1 MILVPV
7 TYRGGIYRHGEVMDL
22 IEDIG
27 GYIVQKHIIA
37 QEVVLQCFVPQ
48 ADVEFLRNTVKPI
61 SGEVTDSPLVGTEIA
76 IVSMSLEIHHLPH
89 PSCDIAEYVR
99 RLGAKSNM
107 VSLARGP
114 GKRISQLNDEE
125 RDVINEH
132 DIAVYLLGNFEK
144 CIQQKLPNLRRG
156 IEVPIVLCG
165 GPDKENLQRITDP
178 PVDGYVGN
186 VGRFMHRTK
195 ESEELTKLDEIIS
208 EVTRV
213 LDARRVAI
221 AKDPLSVSPARLM
234 DLIREKVPAILDVTS
249 PTPLTVQMQ
258 GLRVKLP
265 YDPYATEIRKI
276 EIEDG
281 VTIEDIARVNP
292 SRMRDYILLQILP
305 FSETNVVV

>member
-1 MILVPV
+1 
-7 TYRGGIYRHGEVMDL
+7 
-22 IEDIG
+22 
-27 GYIVQKHIIA
+27 
-37 QEVVLQCFVPQ
+37 
-48 ADVEFLRNTVKPI
+48 
-61 SGEVTDSPLVGTEIA
+61 
-76 IVSMSLEIHHLPH
+76 MSLEIHHLPH

-114 GKRISQLNDEE
+114 GKRIAGLNDEE

-132 DIAVYLLGNFEK
+132 DLAVYLLGNFEH
-144 CIQQKLPNLRRG
+144 CIEYKMPTLRRG

-165 GPDKENLQRITDP
+165 GPDIETLKKIVDP

-186 VGRFMHRTK
+186 VGRFMRRTK
-195 ESEELTKLDEIIS
+195 EAEELSKLDEVVAEI
-208 EVTRV
+208 TRV
-213 LDARRVAI
+213 LGKRREEI

-234 DLIREKVPAILDVTS
+234 GLIREKVPAILDVTS
-249 PTPLTVQMQ
+249 PTPLTVQMA

-265 YDPYATEIRKI
+265 YDTFAADLRKI

-281 VTIEDIARVNP
+281 ITLGDVSEILP
-292 SRMRDYILLQILP
+292 SRMRDYILVRVLP

>member
-7 TYRGGIYRHGEVMDL
+7 TYRGGIYRHNEIVDL

-27 GYIVQKHIIA
+27 GYIVQKQVIA
-37 QEVVLQCFVPQ
+37 AEVVLLCFVPQ
-48 ADVEFLRNTVKPI
+48 EDVQLLRAAAKPLG
-61 SGEVTDSPLVGTEIA
+61 GEVTDSPLVGTEIA
-76 IVSMSLEIHHLPH
+76 VIIPSLEIHHLPH
-89 PSCDIAEYVR
+89 PACDIAEYLR

-107 VSLARGP
+107 VGLARGP
-114 GKRISQLNDEE
+114 GKRIAALNDEE

-132 DIAVYLLGNFEK
+132 DIAVYVLGNFEK
-144 CIQQKLPNLRRG
+144 CIEYKMPVLRRG

-165 GPDKENLQRITDP
+165 GPTKEALQRIIDP

-195 ESEELTKLDEIIS
+195 ESEELAKLDEIIT
-208 EVTRV
+208 EITRV
-213 LDARRVAI
+213 LEKKRIAL
-221 AKDPLSVSPARLM
+221 AKDPVSVSPARLM
-234 DLIREKVPAILDVTS
+234 DLMKEQVPEILEVTS
-249 PTPLTVQMQ
+249 PTPLTVQMN

-265 YDPYATEIRKI
+265 YDTFAGKIRAI

-281 VTIEDIARVNP
+281 IKVGDVSELTP
-292 SRMRDYILLQILP
+292 SRMRDYILLRIRP

>member
-1 MILVPV
+1 MTLVPV
-7 TYRGGIYRHGEVMDL
+7 TYKGGIYQHDIVVDL
-22 IEDIG
+22 IEDLG
-27 GYIVQKHIIA
+27 GYIVQKHMIA
-37 QEVVLQCFVPQ
+37 QEVVLQCFVPK
-48 ADVEFLRNTVKPI
+48 DDIELIREI
-61 SGEVTDSPLVGTEIA
+61 SRPLFGEVTDSPLVGTEIA

-114 GKRISQLNDEE
+114 GKRIAGLNDEE

-132 DIAVYLLGNFEK
+132 DLAVYLLGNFET
-144 CIQQKLPNLRRG
+144 CIEYKMPTLRRG

-165 GPDKENLQRITDP
+165 GPDIDVLKKIVDP

-186 VGRFMHRTK
+186 VGRFMRRTK
-195 ESEELTKLDEIIS
+195 EADQLDKLDEIVS
-208 EVTRV
+208 EITRV
-213 LDARRVAI
+213 LEKKREEI

-234 DLIREKVPAILDVTS
+234 NLIREKVPAILDVTS
-249 PTPLTVQMQ
+249 PTPLTVQMA

-265 YDPYATEIRKI
+265 YDTFAPDLRKV

-281 VTIEDIARVNP
+281 ILLGDVSEILP
-292 SRMRDYILLQILP
+292 SRMRDYILVKILP

>member
-1 MILVPV
+1 MTLVPI
-7 TYRGGIYRHGEVMDL
+7 TYKGGIYQHNIIIDL
-22 IEDIG
+22 IEDLG

-37 QEVVLQCFVPQ
+37 AEVVLQCFVPRDDIELIRRI
-48 ADVEFLRNTVKPI
+48 AKPLF
-61 SGEVTDSPLVGTEIA
+61 GEVIDSPLVGTEIA

-99 RLGAKSNM
+99 RIGAKSNM

-114 GKRISQLNDEE
+114 GKRIAGLNDEE

-132 DIAVYLLGNFEK
+132 DIAVYLMGNFET
-144 CIQQKLPNLRRG
+144 CIEYKMPTLRRG

-165 GPDKENLQRITDP
+165 GPDEEVLRRITDP
-178 PVDGYVGN
+178 PFDGYVGN
-186 VGRFMHRTK
+186 VGRFMRRTK
-195 ESEELTKLDEIIS
+195 EADQLDKLDEVVAEI
-208 EVTRV
+208 TRV
-213 LDARRVAI
+213 LEKKREDI

-249 PTPLTVQMQ
+249 PTPLTVQMT

-265 YDPYATEIRKI
+265 YDTFAGDLRKI

-281 VTIEDIARVNP
+281 ITLGDVAEILP
-292 SRMRDYILLQILP
+292 SRMRDYILVRVLP
-305 FSETNVVV
+305 FSETNTVI

>member
-1 MILVPV
+1 MTLVPV
-7 TYRGGIYRHGEVMDL
+7 TYKGGIYQHDIIVDL
-22 IEDIG
+22 IEDLG

-37 QEVVLQCFVPQ
+37 AEVVLQCFVPK
-48 ADVEFLRNTVKPI
+48 DDIELIRRIGKPLF
-61 SGEVTDSPLVGTEIA
+61 GEVTDSPLVGTEIA

-99 RLGAKSNM
+99 RIGAKSNM

-114 GKRISQLNDEE
+114 GKRIAGLNDEE

-132 DIAVYLLGNFEK
+132 DVAVYLLGNFET
-144 CIQQKLPNLRRG
+144 CIEYKIPTLRRG

-165 GPDKENLQRITDP
+165 GPDKATLRRITNP
-178 PVDGYVGN
+178 PVEGYVGN
-186 VGRFMHRTK
+186 VGRFMRRTK
-195 ESEELTKLDEIIS
+195 EADQLEKLDEIVAEI
-208 EVTRV
+208 TRV
-213 LDARRVAI
+213 VEKKRDDI

-249 PTPLTVQMQ
+249 PTPLTVQMR

-265 YDPYATEIRKI
+265 YDTFAAPLRAI

-281 VTIEDIARVNP
+281 IKLGDLAEVVP
-292 SRMRDYILLQILP
+292 SRMRDYILVKILP
-305 FSETNVVV
+305 FSETNTVI